1 MAHVGEPGPTRTAR
15 YLLALYIA
23 EHRASPPVSP
33 GRIAEMLDRSPAA
46 TTEMLKRLA
55 TDGLVARE
63 PYEGATL
70 TDAGRERA
78 ADLHETYVALSWFF
92 RDVLDLDAYECE
104 AMEMAGLVSPAVAE
118 RLTHLL
124 FEDAEIDTEA
134 HLDDLGASPTR
145 AE

>member
-1 MAHVGEPGPTRTAR
+1 MAHVGEPGPTRAAR

-23 EHRASPPVSP
+23 EHRESPPISP

-46 TTEMLKRLA
+46 TTEMLQRLA
-55 TDGLVARE
+55 ADGLVARE

-78 ADLHETYVALSWFF
+78 GDLHETYVALSWFF
-92 RDVLDLDAYECE
+92 RDVLDLDAYERE

-118 RLTHLL
+118 RLARLL
-124 FEDAEIDTEA
+124 FEDLEADAEPPF
-134 HLDDLGASPTR
+134 DDLGISPRR